1 MPQYPHWAG
10 AVKDANFCFLGYRNQ
25 KQNRRGTTESQ
36 SSRWQSPCPPLLGS
50 EGTREDKQPEP
61 PCQHCTEPQRRKSA
75 SVPGAEQ
82 PLPACWL
89 PARLCCII
97 TPAQMAN
104 DFVLSSLMSRRR
116 TEQVCS
122 LAAWPFRLPHT
133 KEERLWA
140 LQQHKKGGCF
150 PKNHH
155 FGEQTGHAGH
165 LRLVASHGLGSP
177 SISCS
182 LTHPALS
189 PPLPCCDT
197 DTLCWEGRR
206 FLPCSEGT
214 AKK

>member
-1 MPQYPHWAG
+1 MQTFAFWATET
-10 AVKDANFCFLGYRNQ
+10 RNKIREGQ
-25 KQNRRGTTESQ
+25 QRVRAHAGSLLAHLCWAWRAPKRTSSLSPLCQ
-36 SSRWQSPCPPLLGS
+36 SCA
-50 EGTREDKQPEP
+50 
-61 PCQHCTEPQRRKSA
+61 EPQRRKSA

-122 LAAWPFRLPHT
+122 LAAWPFRLPRT
-133 KEERLWA
+133 KEKRLRA

-150 PKNHH
+150 PKKHH

-189 PPLPCCDT
+189 PLLPCCDT

-214 AKK
+214 AKKSNKNHSALPVLY